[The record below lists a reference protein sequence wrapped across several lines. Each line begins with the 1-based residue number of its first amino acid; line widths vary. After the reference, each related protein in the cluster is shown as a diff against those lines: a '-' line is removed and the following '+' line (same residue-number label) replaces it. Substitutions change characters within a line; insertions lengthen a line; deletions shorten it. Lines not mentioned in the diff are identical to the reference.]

1 MLSEFKLAPSIL
13 SADFS
18 NLKGALNICA
28 EGGADWIHVDVMD
41 NQFVPNLTIGP
52 PVVKSLRKNT
62 EKFIDVHMMVVNPE
76 NLVEPFARAG
86 ADNITFHIEATD
98 NPDEVIDLIRATGKM
113 VGISLKP
120 STPFSEIKPYMDKI
134 DLVLV
139 MSVEPGFGG
148 QGYIESS
155 TARIMGIKKYLKDS
169 SGQFIINNNGR
180 AAYRVG
186 SKYKFL
192 DAEQLSNLVSTQL
205 SKSNYVPIFV
215 RGDSDKLGLVK
226 IKEQDT
232 QDAIN

>member
-18 NLKGALNICA
+18 DLKSALNICD

-148 QGYIESS
+148 QGYIEGS
-155 TARIMGIKKYLKDS
+155 TVRIMEIKKYLKD
-169 SGQFIINNNGR
+169 NCLE
-180 AAYRVG
+180 RVQIQVDGGIKLHNANEVISAGGDILVAG
-186 SKYKFL
+186 SEVFGSENPQKVIKDFYANAKS
-192 DAEQLSNLVSTQL
+192 AVS
-205 SKSNYVPIFV
+205 I
-215 RGDSDKLGLVK
+215 
-226 IKEQDT
+226 
-232 QDAIN
+232 